1 VELRFSEDEEA
12 FRAKLVAWLDEVVP
26 AVGPPPP
33 VDDWDARR
41 VYDCAWQRQL
51 FDAGYAGINWPIEVG
66 GLGASP
72 SEHLIFLEETARR
85 GAPDV
90 GLMFVALLHAG
101 PTLIAEATA
110 EQKAAHLPAILR
122 GDEVWC
128 QGFSEPQAG
137 SDLASLRTRAVRD
150 GDDYVIN
157 GSKIWTSNAQ
167 VADYCELLVRTD
179 PDAPKHRGISWLILP
194 MDTPGIDIRPLRSIP
209 GTDEFSEVF
218 FDDVRV
224 PVANRVGNEN
234 DGWRVAMVTFSF
246 ERGTA
251 FVGEMLASMQLVEQL
266 AAVAKKVT
274 RGSGTAWDDAGLR
287 RDIGRAAADLDA
299 LWALVKRNVTQ
310 ATRSGVP
317 GPGGSVFKLY
327 YSEMRHR
334 LGELSERVFERAGL
348 ALDDVGGMGNG
359 PHVEGMLHAIS
370 ISIAAGTT
378 QIQRNIVA
386 ERILGLP
393 KDR

>member
-1 VELRFSEDEEA
+1 
-12 FRAKLVAWLDEVVP
+12 
-26 AVGPPPP
+26 
-33 VDDWDARR
+33 
-41 VYDCAWQRQL
+41 
-51 FDAGYAGINWPIEVG
+51 
-66 GLGASP
+66 
-72 SEHLIFLEETARR
+72 
-85 GAPDV
+85 
-90 GLMFVALLHAG
+90 MFVALLHAG
-101 PTLIAEATA
+101 PTLIAEASA

-122 GDEVWC
+122 GDQVWC

-150 GDDYVIN
+150 GDEYVVN

-179 PDAPKHRGISWLILP
+179 TEAPKHKGISWLILP

-224 PVANRVGNEN
+224 PVANRVGDEN

-251 FVGEMLASMQLVEQL
+251 FVSEMLASMQLVEQL
-266 AAVAKKVT
+266 AATAKKVT

-310 ATRSGVP
+310 ATHSGVP

-334 LGELSERVFERAGL
+334 LGALSERVFERAGL
-348 ALDDVGGMGNG
+348 ALDDVGDLRNG